1 MNNMNW
7 ILIVGGI
14 IVAILS
20 WLMISVSTLQGDVK
34 LVSYKV
40 DLNTVMLKELSK
52 KKEND
57 D

>member
-34 LVSYKV
+34 VVSYKV